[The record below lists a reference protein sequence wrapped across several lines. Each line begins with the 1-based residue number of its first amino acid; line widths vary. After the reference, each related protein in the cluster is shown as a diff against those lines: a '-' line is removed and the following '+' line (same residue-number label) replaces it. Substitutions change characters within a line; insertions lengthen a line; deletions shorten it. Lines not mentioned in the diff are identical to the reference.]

1 VGSVKRTASPRQ
13 LTDRY
18 PGIDQRPTGRYRVRV
33 AHAGRRYSRSFTTLA
48 AALAWRAK
56 AMEALESGAE
66 PQALATAPTA
76 RMVGRMPTVE
86 HACRALGAGIEAGTV
101 RNRSGGVYKP
111 SVSRKYESML
121 RLYIVPRI
129 GDVPLP
135 SLGRRDVQSLVDV
148 LAAEVNAET
157 ARKAL
162 TALRAALRVAQRNGL
177 VEANVCSG
185 VRVPSDEHEEQPAR
199 ILTPAECVAIVAA
212 AEAMDERLGR
222 SLGGPLF
229 GLAFG
234 SGLRSGELLA
244 LEWGE
249 RGIDLDRARLRVRRS
264 LDRSRGAD
272 GQPVFVAPKSR
283 SSRRDVPLP
292 PQEVARLRRHRMAS
306 GRPADGALVFV
317 TAAGEPLNATGVVRY
332 AWRKAVEASGVEE
345 PFPKLHDA
353 RHAYAT
359 HALRAGLTMHAVARL
374 LGHRD
379 IALIARRYGH
389 ALPDELA
396 EAGNMLE
403 RFRESWS
410 A

>member
-1 VGSVKRTASPRQ
+1 MPR
-13 LTDRY
+13 L
-18 PGIDQRPTGRYRVRV
+18 
-33 AHAGRRYSRSFTTLA
+33 
-48 AALAWRAK
+48 
-56 AMEALESGAE
+56 
-66 PQALATAPTA
+66 
-76 RMVGRMPTVE
+76 
-86 HACRALGAGIEAGTV
+86 
-101 RNRSGGVYKP
+101 
-111 SVSRKYESML
+111 
-121 RLYIVPRI
+121 

-135 SLGRRDVQSLVDV
+135 SLSRRDVQSLVNV
-148 LAAEVNAET
+148 LAADTNAET
-157 ARKAL
+157 TRKAL
-162 TALRAALRVAQRNGL
+162 TALRVALRVARRNGL
-177 VEANVCSG
+177 IEADPCAG
-185 VRVPSDEHEEQPAR
+185 VRVPSDEHVEEPR
-199 ILTPAECVAIVAA
+199 ILTPAECTAIILA
-212 AEAMDERLGR
+212 AEAMDDRLER

-244 LEWGE
+244 LEWGV
-249 RGIDLDRARLRVRRS
+249 GGVNLDAARVRVRRS
-264 LDRSRGAD
+264 LDRKPGPD
-272 GQPVFVAPKSR
+272 GRPAFVTPKSR

-292 PQEVARLRRHRMAS
+292 ALEVARLRRHRMAS
-306 GRPADGALVFV
+306 GRPPDGALVFA
-317 TAAGEPLNATGVVRY
+317 TALGDPLNSTGVVRY
-332 AWRKAVEASGVEE
+332 AWRKAVEASGVSR

-379 IALIARRYGH
+379 VALIARRYGH